1 MGWLSKLFTGREKVQ
16 PVHLT
21 DDNFHEEVMRS
32 DVPVM
37 IDFWSPSC
45 GPCAKLAP
53 IVVDL
58 ATEFEGRIK
67 VAEANVAEA
76 PRVAGRWG
84 VRGTPTV
91 LYVHKGQVI
100 ERVVGFRGSLY
111 HREIIENELLDGEAD
126 ASAPAEAT
134 GGA

>member
-1 MGWLSKLFTGREKVQ
+1 MGWISKLFTGGEKVQ

-21 DDNFHEEVMRS
+21 DDSFHEEVMRS
-32 DVPVM
+32 DLPVM

-53 IVVDL
+53 IVIDL
-58 ATEFEGRIK
+58 ATEFQGRLK
-67 VAEANVAEA
+67 VCEANVVEA
-76 PRVAGRWG
+76 PRVAARYG

-91 LYVHKGQVI
+91 LYVDRGEVV

-111 HREIIENELLDGEAD
+111 HREIIETELVGPPQEA
-126 ASAPAEAT
+126 AAAA
-134 GGA
+134 GGAA